1 MTIIFKLALQFLDA
15 GHIAGLDESYV
26 LGRRGFTKVKRPRQR
41 NQAIFIVGILPS
53 VAAELKTATQF
64 RMSVFPVFLGS
75 MLDKEP
81 VAKVDQ
87 PKGPLA
93 SKH

>member
-53 VAAELKTATQF
+53 VAAELKTAAQLWVSRLHLF
-64 RMSVFPVFLGS
+64 IES
-75 MLDKEP
+75 MLDEKAI
-81 VAKVDQ
+81 AKVDQ